1 MSEANPFGPAQRAT
15 LRAEILRDGLLAD
28 KFLSSDPDVPTF
40 GLNLACAW
48 PFPEAWRP
56 GYERLA
62 QRLGA
67 LGDWLYVYP
76 FAHTHVTLVTL
87 VSFARHVRPTP
98 ETVHALEARVPE
110 IIAALSPLL
119 AGDSRDGL
127 KSFQLQPEPPV
138 LARSA
143 GILPLVNPDGE
154 VQRLRARAR
163 DLLQRNAPL
172 HRELVERGLNV
183 PGIVHSTI
191 LRFRQPPPELE
202 QFLAAFDEIAAEA
215 KFPPMDVGEFLLTT
229 ETKPYMRGGEIRRRF
244 AVP

>member
-1 MSEANPFGPAQRAT
+1 MSEANPFGPAQRAAI
-15 LRAEILRDGLLAD
+15 RAEVLRDGLLAD
-28 KFLSSDPDVPTF
+28 KFLSGEPDVPTF

-48 PFPEAWRP
+48 PFPEAWRA

-67 LGDWLYVYP
+67 LGEWLYVYP

-87 VSFARHVRPTP
+87 VSFARHIRPMP
-98 ETVHALEARVPE
+98 ETVRSLEAIVPE

-119 AGDSRDGL
+119 AEGSRDGL
-127 KSFQLQPEPPV
+127 RSFQLQPEPPV
-138 LARSA
+138 LARGA

-154 VQRLRARAR
+154 VQRLRARVR

-172 HRELVERGLNV
+172 HRELGERGLNV

-229 ETKPYMRGGEIRRRF
+229 EMKPYMRGGEIRRRF

>member
-1 MSEANPFGPAQRAT
+1 MSEVNPFGPAQRAAMRT
-15 LRAEILRDGLLAD
+15 EILRDGLLTD
-28 KFLSSDPDVPTF
+28 KFVGSDPDVPTF
-40 GLNLACAW
+40 GLNLACVW
-48 PFPEAWRP
+48 PFPEAWRA

-76 FAHTHVTLVTL
+76 FAHSHVTLVTL

-98 ETVHALEARVPE
+98 ETVRSLEARVPE

-119 AGDSRDGL
+119 TEDSRDGL
-127 KSFQLQPEPPV
+127 RSFQLQPEPPV
-138 LARSA
+138 LARGA
-143 GILPLVNPDGE
+143 GILPLVNPVGE
-154 VQRLRARAR
+154 VPRLRTRVR

-183 PGIVHSTI
+183 PGIIHSTI
-191 LRFRQPPPELE
+191 LRFRQLPPELE
-202 QFLAAFDEIAAEA
+202 QFLAAFDEIAAEV
-215 KFPPMDVGEFLLTT
+215 KFPPMDAGEILLTT

>member
-1 MSEANPFGPAQRAT
+1 MSEANPFGPAQRAAM
-15 LRAEILRDGLLAD
+15 RAEVLRDGLLAD
-28 KFLSSDPDVPTF
+28 KFVATDPEVPTF
-40 GLNLACAW
+40 GLNLACVW
-48 PFPEAWRP
+48 PFPEAWRV
-56 GYERLA
+56 GYELMA

-87 VSFARHVRPTP
+87 VSFARHIRPTP
-98 ETVHALEARVPE
+98 ETVHSLEARMPE

-119 AGDSRDGL
+119 AEGSRDGL
-127 KSFQLQPEPPV
+127 KSFQLRPDAPV
-138 LARSA
+138 LARGA

-154 VQRLRARAR
+154 VRELRTRVR

-172 HRELVERGLNV
+172 HRELGERGLNV
-183 PGIVHSTI
+183 PGIIHSTI

-202 QFLAAFDEIAAEA
+202 QFVATFDEIAAEIE
-215 KFPPMDVGEFLLTT
+215 FPPMDVGEILLTT

>member
-1 MSEANPFGPAQRAT
+1 MSEANPFGPAQRAAI
-15 LRAEILRDGLLAD
+15 RAEVLRDGLLAD
-28 KFLSSDPDVPTF
+28 KFLSGEPDVPTF

-48 PFPEAWRP
+48 PFPEAWRA

-76 FAHTHVTLVTL
+76 LANTHVTLVTL
-87 VSFARHVRPTP
+87 VSFARHIRPIP
-98 ETVHALEARVPE
+98 ETVHSLEARVPE

-138 LARSA
+138 LARGA

-154 VQRLRARAR
+154 VQRLRASVR

-183 PGIVHSTI
+183 PGIVHSSI
-191 LRFRQPPPELE
+191 LRFRQPPPKLE
-202 QFLAAFDEIAAEA
+202 QFLAAFDEIAAEV
-215 KFPPMDVGEFLLTT
+215 KFPPMDAGEILLTT